1 VSDQTPDEPTA
12 SRPEAEDAVPGG
24 QVAPTPPNEAER
36 LAELRSMGVL
46 DSGPNP
52 DLDALVD
59 MAALVA
65 GSRIALITLVD
76 EDTQVF
82 KAAYGLDAPGT
93 PRDVSFCGHA
103 IASGPDPMVINDS
116 RSDPRFADN
125 PLVTGDP
132 HVVFYAG
139 IPLVTGA
146 GHAIGTLCVIDDTP
160 RHLEPRQL
168 EALGRLATQAT
179 GLIELGRRHR
189 HARTSTDPHTGLTQ
203 ADARSEGLDAVDA
216 ARADRAV
223 ENGRGISSTAAV
235 AVADTARTRTI
246 EADLPG
252 VVDANQ
258 LVVHY
263 QPIVRLSAAEWIGAE
278 ALVRWHHPELG
289 VVMPDE
295 FIPLAEDLDLIG
307 AIDQHVL
314 RVALHDMAAG
324 RVPGHEIA
332 VNVSPADLVPGLPDV
347 VAAELWD
354 SGVAPAALVV
364 EVTERLR
371 VDQRPEAV
379 QVLRELVDL
388 GVRVAVDDFG
398 AGATSLAHLR
408 QMPVS
413 RLKLDRSLVA
423 DLDGPDARSAALV
436 VRALAQLS
444 SDLGVE
450 VLGEGVE
457 TPRQAEML
465 ISEGVMLGQGFLFG
479 RPAALSVD

>member
-1 VSDQTPDEPTA
+1 MSEQAPQEPIAT
-12 SRPEAEDAVPGG
+12 RPTVPDAVPGG
-24 QVAPTPPNEAER
+24 QAPPRPPDEAER
-36 LAELRSMGVL
+36 LAELHSMGVL

-76 EDTQVF
+76 DDEQVF
-82 KAAYGLDAPGT
+82 KAAYGLDGTGT

-103 IASGPDPMVINDS
+103 IASGPDPMIINDS
-116 RSDPRFADN
+116 RGDPRFADN

-160 RHLEPRQL
+160 RDLEPRQL
-168 EALGRLATQAT
+168 EALERLATQAT
-179 GLIELGRRHR
+179 GLIELARRHR
-189 HARTSTDPHTGLTQ
+189 HARTAIDPHTGLSAGNAQ
-203 ADARSEGLDAVDA
+203 SAGVERVDA
-216 ARADRAV
+216 AQTAHAGAAPRNPPPPADS
-223 ENGRGISSTAAV
+223 GR
-235 AVADTARTRTI
+235 ARTIRVG
-246 EADLPG
+246 LPDA
-252 VVDANQ
+252 VDANQ

-263 QPIVRLSAAEWIGAE
+263 QPIVRLSGAEWIGAE
-278 ALVRWHHPELG
+278 ALVRWNHPVLG
-289 VVMPDE
+289 LVMPDE
-295 FIPLAEDLDLIG
+295 FIPLAEDMGLIG

-324 RVPGHEIA
+324 RVPGHEVA
-332 VNVSPADLVPGLPDV
+332 VNVSPADLVPGFPDV

-354 SGVAPAALVV
+354 SGVAPASLVV

-371 VDQRPEAV
+371 VDQQPEAI
-379 QVLRELVDL
+379 QVLNELVDL

-413 RLKLDRSLVA
+413 RLKLDRALVA
-423 DLDGPDARSAALV
+423 DLDGPDARRAALV

-457 TPRQAEML
+457 TPAQAEML
-465 ISEGVMLGQGFLFG
+465 ISEGVVLGQGFLFG
-479 RPAALSVD
+479 RPAALPDA

>member
-1 VSDQTPDEPTA
+1 MSEQAPHEPTA
-12 SRPEAEDAVPGG
+12 ARPEASDAVPGG
-24 QVAPTPPNEAER
+24 QAPPTPPDESER

-76 EDTQVF
+76 EDEQVF
-82 KAAYGLDAPGT
+82 KAAYGLAATGT

-116 RSDPRFADN
+116 RVDPRFADN

-160 RHLEPRQL
+160 RHLEQRQL
-168 EALGRLATQAT
+168 DALGRLATQAT
-179 GLIELGRRHR
+179 GLIELARRHR
-189 HARTSTDPHTGLTQ
+189 HAHASTDPDAGRAQ
-203 ADARSEGLDAVDA
+203 RDARSDRLDALDA

-223 ENGRGISSTAAV
+223 ENGQVVSSTAVA
-235 AVADTARTRTI
+235 AVADPARARTI
-246 EADLPG
+246 EAGLAG
-252 VVDANQ
+252 AVDAHQ

-263 QPIVRLSAAEWIGAE
+263 QPIVRLSGAEWIGAE

-289 VVMPDE
+289 LVMPDE
-295 FIPLAEDLDLIG
+295 FIPLAEDLGLVG
-307 AIDQHVL
+307 AIDLHVL

-332 VNVSPADLVPGLPDV
+332 VNVSPADLVPGFPDV

-354 SGVAPAALVV
+354 SGVAPAALVI

-413 RLKLDRSLVA
+413 RLKLDRGLVV
-423 DLDGPDARSAALV
+423 DLDGPDARRAALV
-436 VRALAQLS
+436 VRALAQLA

-457 TPRQAEML
+457 TPGQAEML
-465 ISEGVMLGQGFLFG
+465 IAEGVVLGQGFLFG
-479 RPAALSVD
+479 RPAALPAH

>member
-1 VSDQTPDEPTA
+1 
-12 SRPEAEDAVPGG
+12 
-24 QVAPTPPNEAER
+24 
-36 LAELRSMGVL
+36 MGVL

-189 HARTSTDPHTGLTQ
+189 HARTSTDPHPGLTQ

-307 AIDQHVL
+307 AIDDMGIGHDETIRGQHKT
-314 RVALHDMAAG
+314 RTH
-324 RVPGHEIA
+324 
-332 VNVSPADLVPGLPDV
+332 
-347 VAAELWD
+347 
-354 SGVAPAALVV
+354 APWL
-364 EVTERLR
+364 
-371 VDQRPEAV
+371 
-379 QVLRELVDL
+379 
-388 GVRVAVDDFG
+388 
-398 AGATSLAHLR
+398 
-408 QMPVS
+408 
-413 RLKLDRSLVA
+413 
-423 DLDGPDARSAALV
+423 
-436 VRALAQLS
+436 
-444 SDLGVE
+444 
-450 VLGEGVE
+450 
-457 TPRQAEML
+457 
-465 ISEGVMLGQGFLFG
+465 
-479 RPAALSVD
+479 

>member
-1 VSDQTPDEPTA
+1 
-12 SRPEAEDAVPGG
+12 
-24 QVAPTPPNEAER
+24 
-36 LAELRSMGVL
+36 
-46 DSGPNP
+46 
-52 DLDALVD
+52 
-59 MAALVA
+59 
-65 GSRIALITLVD
+65 
-76 EDTQVF
+76 
-82 KAAYGLDAPGT
+82 
-93 PRDVSFCGHA
+93 
-103 IASGPDPMVINDS
+103 
-116 RSDPRFADN
+116 
-125 PLVTGDP
+125 
-132 HVVFYAG
+132 
-139 IPLVTGA
+139 
-146 GHAIGTLCVIDDTP
+146 
-160 RHLEPRQL
+160 
-168 EALGRLATQAT
+168 
-179 GLIELGRRHR
+179 LIELGRRHR

-223 ENGRGISSTAAV
+223 EDGRGISSTAAV

-332 VNVSPADLVPGLPDV
+332 VNASPADLVPGLPDV

-398 AGATSLAHLR
+398 AGATSLANLR
-408 QMPVS
+408 QMPVA

>member
-1 VSDQTPDEPTA
+1 VSEQAPQEPIAT
-12 SRPEAEDAVPGG
+12 RPTVSDAVPGG
-24 QVAPTPPNEAER
+24 QAPPRPPDEAER
-36 LAELRSMGVL
+36 LAELHSMGVL

-76 EDTQVF
+76 DDDEQVF
-82 KAAYGLDAPGT
+82 KAAYGLDGTGT

-103 IASGPDPMVINDS
+103 IASGPDPMIINDS
-116 RSDPRFADN
+116 RGDPRFADN

-160 RHLEPRQL
+160 RDLEPRQL

-179 GLIELGRRHR
+179 GLIELARRHR
-189 HARTSTDPHTGLTQ
+189 HARTAIDPHTGLSSG
-203 ADARSEGLDAVDA
+203 DAQSGGMERVDA
-216 ARADRAV
+216 AQADHADGA
-223 ENGRGISSTAAV
+223 NSATGSAPAV
-235 AVADTARTRTI
+235 AADPERARVI
-246 EADLPG
+246 LADLPG
-252 VVDANQ
+252 AVDAYQ

-263 QPIVRLSAAEWIGAE
+263 QPIVRLSGAEWIGAE
-278 ALVRWHHPELG
+278 ALVRWNHPVLG
-289 VVMPDE
+289 LVNPDE
-295 FIPLAEDLDLIG
+295 FIPLAEDLGLVG

-332 VNVSPADLVPGLPDV
+332 INVSPADLVPGFPDV

-354 SGVAPAALVV
+354 SGVAPASLVI

-371 VDQRPEAV
+371 VDQQPDAI
-379 QVLRELVDL
+379 QVLNELVDL

-413 RLKLDRSLVA
+413 RLKLDRALVA
-423 DLDGPDARSAALV
+423 DLDGPDARRAALV

-457 TPRQAEML
+457 TPAQAEML
-465 ISEGVMLGQGFLFG
+465 ISEGVVLGQGFLFG
-479 RPAALSVD
+479 RPAALPAH